1 MKAQIKELE
10 NIVEEQKLVIAEK
23 TKKEFNDKETR
34 HCKATKAEVRKLKSE
49 NEQLESKVKLAQ
61 SDFKME
67 KDQVVKKLKASVEA
81 LEAMKNDLK
90 I

>member
-34 HCKATKAEVRKLKSE
+34 ECKATEFQAEVRKLKSE
-49 NEQLESKVKLAQ
+49 NEQL
-61 SDFKME
+61 
-67 KDQVVKKLKASVEA
+67 
-81 LEAMKNDLK
+81 
-90 I
+90 